1 MIGNDLHNIGAIH
14 HLASKSNGWILTDG
28 TSSLAKKIGLATRQ
42 YQNIPQNKAKVIALV
57 NSKENSPNSMIPK
70 LKGTVRLWRFRESRT
85 QKRMQPVL
93 INSMMDE

>member
-14 HLASKSNGWILTDG
+14 HFASKSNGWILTDG

-57 NSKENSPNSMIPK
+57 NSKGNSPSSIVAK
-70 LKGTVRLWRFRESRT
+70 LNTVKHEKLHEIRVNMNDIL
-85 QKRMQPVL
+85 Q
-93 INSMMDE
+93 N

>member
-14 HLASKSNGWILTDG
+14 HFASKSNGWVLTDG

-57 NSKENSPNSMIPK
+57 NSKENSLI
-70 LKGTVRLWRFRESRT
+70 LKRLFFQELIQFDQLANRT
-85 QKRMQPVL
+85 K
-93 INSMMDE
+93 IF

>member
-14 HLASKSNGWILTDG
+14 HFASKSNGWVLTDG

-57 NSKENSPNSMIPK
+57 NSKGNSPSSIIPK
-70 LKGTVRLWRFRESRT
+70 WAPTGLPT
-85 QKRMQPVL
+85 QKLKRWFL
-93 INSMMDE
+93 IHKFKSF